1 MTFSHGIDDKT
12 DIYNDVDMR
21 WLTSSTSAAAADA
34 MNATSDNVNHPTTNK
49 MNLELLSTVL
59 TNLLLFFLI
68 FGLSATV
75 NMKDYKKQFT
85 KNTTT
90 VLVGNA
96 LQFLLMP
103 FLGFVSITAFHHWGY
118 NKIMGIML
126 LVMTASPGGSY
137 SNWWCSIVNADLSL
151 SVAIT
156 SLSSVLS
163 IFMLPANILFYH
175 WLIYQVIFIN
185 DSNDDDN
192 FSLNF
197 GDIYIPLAVDIF
209 GIVCGLLVGYTFDN
223 PTFHRYANYLGSIC
237 GFLLILV
244 GAILTSANPNSPDT
258 DSTTSLLTWPLVVA
272 TGLPCLLGICVT
284 NFIAIRFLNISKP
297 ETVALA
303 IETCYQNN
311 AIALSVAVTMFGNDP
326 SSRAIAIV
334 VPFFYGLV
342 EMIVI
347 SVYGIFAWKMGWT
360 RAPAEASICT
370 VITTTYEVD
379 DDDDDDGG
387 DRTSSDNRDEEKFDE
402 NKNQNS
408 NNGKDKDIIH
418 VIDTDDGN
426 SLSTID
432 MEAPSPLSLG
442 SNSSD
447 DISVTNFVTLNDNVL
462 DLPLGTSDRRKS
474 FMSLSRTTIPRRSS
488 SYQKKI

>member
-1 MTFSHGIDDKT
+1 MTFSHGIIIDDKT
-12 DIYNDVDMR
+12 NAYNDADMR
-21 WLTSSTSAAAADA
+21 WLSSSTSAAAAIA
-34 MNATSDNVNHPTTNK
+34 INGTSDDINHSITNK

-75 NMKDYKKQFT
+75 STNDYKRQLT

-175 WLIYQVIFIN
+175 WLIYEVIFIN
-185 DSNDDDN
+185 DSNDDN

-197 GDIYIPLAVDIF
+197 RDIYIPLAVDIC
-209 GIVCGLLVGYTFDN
+209 GIVCGLLVGYKFDN

-237 GFLLILV
+237 GVLLIVV
-244 GAILTSANPNSPDT
+244 GAILTSGNPNNSDT
-258 DSTTSLLTWPLVVA
+258 GSTTSLLTWPLVVA

-284 NFIAIRFLNISKP
+284 NFIAIRFLNITKP
-297 ETVALA
+297 QTVALA

-326 SSRAIAIV
+326 SSRSTAIA

-347 SVYGIFAWKMGWT
+347 SVYGMLAWKMGWT

-379 DDDDDDGG
+379 DDDDDGG
-387 DRTSSDNRDEEKFDE
+387 GRTSSDNRDGEKLEE
-402 NKNQNS
+402 NQNQN
-408 NNGKDKDIIH
+408 NNGKNRDRIPM
-418 VIDTDDGN
+418 IDTDDGN

-432 MEAPSPLSLG
+432 MEALSPLPLG

-447 DISVTNFVTLNDNVL
+447 DISVTNFHNVL

-474 FMSLSRTTIPRRSS
+474 FMSLSRTIIPRRSS
-488 SYQKKI
+488 SYQF

>member
-1 MTFSHGIDDKT
+1 MG
-12 DIYNDVDMR
+12 NG
-21 WLTSSTSAAAADA
+21 
-34 MNATSDNVNHPTTNK
+34 TSDDINHSITNK

-75 NMKDYKKQFT
+75 STKDYKRQLT

-175 WLIYQVIFIN
+175 WLIYEVIFIN
-185 DSNDDDN
+185 DSNDDN

-197 GDIYIPLAVDIF
+197 RDIYIPLAVDIC
-209 GIVCGLLVGYTFDN
+209 GIVCGLLVGYKFDN

-237 GFLLILV
+237 GVLLIVV
-244 GAILTSANPNSPDT
+244 GAILTSGNPNNSDT
-258 DSTTSLLTWPLVVA
+258 GSTTSLLTWPLVVA

-284 NFIAIRFLNISKP
+284 NFIAIHFLNITKP
-297 ETVALA
+297 QTVALA

-311 AIALSVAVTMFGNDP
+311 AIALSVAVTMFGSDS
-326 SSRAIAIV
+326 SSRSTAIV

-347 SVYGIFAWKMGWT
+347 SVYGMFAWKMGWT

-379 DDDDDDGG
+379 DDDDDGG
-387 DRTSSDNRDEEKFDE
+387 GRTSSDNRDGEKFDE
-402 NKNQNS
+402 NQNQN
-408 NNGKDKDIIH
+408 NNGKNRDRIPM
-418 VIDTDDGN
+418 IDTDDGN

-432 MEAPSPLSLG
+432 MEALSPLSLG

-474 FMSLSRTTIPRRSS
+474 FMSLSRTIIPRRSS
-488 SYQKKI
+488 SYQF